1 MFEVPEIKLLKGL
14 CTLDFGASIQDVKKV
29 LGEPQEIQNL
39 SDDILNTSSIAY
51 HYWDDGY
58 SLFFD
63 VLNNKKFN
71 SVELDHKE
79 TLLFN
84 TKLFSLNEKE
94 LVQLMKSNG
103 YALSETENHPW
114 GEKRLS
120 FDEAG
125 LDCYFQNNKIASVNF
140 GIIENFEQ
148 SGFFAN

>member
-1 MFEVPEIKLLKGL
+1 MFKVPIIRLLTGL
-14 CTLDFGASIQDVKKV
+14 NTINFGSTIDDVKKQ

-63 VLNNKKFN
+63 VLNSKKLN
-71 SVELDHKE
+71 SVELDNKE
-79 TLLFN
+79 TLLFDVR
-84 TKLFSLNEKE
+84 LFSFNEKE
-94 LVQLMKSNG
+94 LIQLMKFNG
-103 YALSETENHPW
+103 YALSETEAHPW

-125 LDCYFQNNKIASVNF
+125 LDCYFQNNKMSSVNF